1 MNVLL
6 LYSLLFL
13 PSIMC
18 KVRRTI
24 KNVRR
29 PFPGANWDRFAK
41 TTIDVGDIKEATACW
56 KYRTFSY
63 KDKVTQ
69 GCPFNV
75 LAPCSKDHCFGWVDF
90 AWGYSFGWKTGNEA
104 QNKQA
109 GSAELYISQDNET
122 RAEHAIQVAE
132 KVRWHVF
139 LFEEWQDLFEWQSVC
154 YAISL
159 PKKTELIFVN
169 GKLTMGYKWTKEFSK
184 GWGHNP
190 IDLNIGWHMN
200 GEVTDMNIYDYAFDD
215 KEMIERTTSC
225 EEPPKGQIFA
235 WDPEKFDLVNDND
248 TETVISSVESE
259 ELCSKEGQHQDVLEV
274 FDHDFKK
281 SPLDSEKI
289 CARLNGQLNLVPTT
303 EEKGIATVNEM
314 ANYAA
319 KMNISGQLGLWMA
332 GRAFVNGTEMMETE
346 NGYQTYPKGGR
357 WTLKDPYT
365 GDIIGVPFV
374 TLPKGGTFSWVT
386 QECISCFIHYE
397 PWELASFGDKLCK
410 GTADCRHNFRCDAQ
424 ICDRGD
430 IAWGL
435 MCRFKQKLRLRL
447 KGLCKSSK
455 VDTDYLLLGYEVL
468 DSGGGNPRKYGGS
481 TGWLLAFDKDNDEWQ
496 LQHEHYPHLGLTMEE
511 KDMLPVGVHWWRAG
525 NNTCNLGQT
534 SSVQLQLSAC
544 LSDQFTCRNG
554 KCVGMESRCD
564 NIEVDSLLHPLSPPL

>member
-41 TTIDVGDIKEATACW
+41 TTIDVRDIKEATACW

-75 LAPCSKDHCFGWVDF
+75 LAPCSKDHCIGWSDF

-169 GKLTMGYKWTKEFSK
+169 GKLT
-184 GWGHNP
+184 
-190 IDLNIGWHMN
+190 I
-200 GEVTDMNIYDYAFDD
+200 
-215 KEMIERTTSC
+215 R
-225 EEPPKGQIFA
+225 
-235 WDPEKFDLVNDND
+235 
-248 TETVISSVESE
+248 
-259 ELCSKEGQHQDVLEV
+259 
-274 FDHDFKK
+274 
-281 SPLDSEKI
+281 
-289 CARLNGQLNLVPTT
+289 AR
-303 EEKGIATVNEM
+303 
-314 ANYAA
+314 
-319 KMNISGQLGLWMA
+319 
-332 GRAFVNGTEMMETE
+332 
-346 NGYQTYPKGGR
+346 
-357 WTLKDPYT
+357 
-365 GDIIGVPFV
+365 
-374 TLPKGGTFSWVT
+374 
-386 QECISCFIHYE
+386 
-397 PWELASFGDKLCK
+397 
-410 GTADCRHNFRCDAQ
+410 
-424 ICDRGD
+424 
-430 IAWGL
+430 
-435 MCRFKQKLRLRL
+435 
-447 KGLCKSSK
+447 
-455 VDTDYLLLGYEVL
+455 
-468 DSGGGNPRKYGGS
+468 
-481 TGWLLAFDKDNDEWQ
+481 
-496 LQHEHYPHLGLTMEE
+496 
-511 KDMLPVGVHWWRAG
+511 
-525 NNTCNLGQT
+525 
-534 SSVQLQLSAC
+534 
-544 LSDQFTCRNG
+544 
-554 KCVGMESRCD
+554 
-564 NIEVDSLLHPLSPPL
+564 